1 MKLGQRDLEYFAVV
15 AEHGNLG
22 RAAEAL
28 RLSQP
33 ALSMSLRRL
42 EQEAGSRI
50 VRRTPKGVEL
60 TDVGRALLKR
70 IQRLRL
76 AHDDVLRELTDI
88 RAGRAGHLRI
98 GTSLGVSN
106 VRLAAACS
114 RLLGESPDVTMEIV
128 GGDRTMLLPPL
139 RAGDLHFALTARV
152 KDTSEDLIEEIVTD
166 DEFVVY
172 CSTHH
177 RLARRRIV
185 DIADL
190 AAERW
195 AITQPAGGVSEV
207 LLRALRERKLPELRR
222 TLVST
227 DFEIRLR
234 TIAATDLLGFSAR
247 PVVQEASKR
256 LPLKELRVRGLP
268 VARRTSAIIYR
279 KDAYLPPAAMR
290 LIEFVKTGSKPALST
305 TTNN

>member
-28 RLSQP
+28 GLSQP

-42 EQEAGSRI
+42 EQEAGSKI

-60 TDVGRALLKR
+60 THVGRALFKR
-70 IQRLRL
+70 IERLRL
-76 AHDDVLRELTDI
+76 AHDEVLRELTDI
-88 RAGRAGHLRI
+88 RAGRAGHLRV

-114 RLLGESPDVTMEIV
+114 RLLMESPKVTMEIV
-128 GGDRTMLLPPL
+128 GGDRSMLLPIV
-139 RAGDLHFALTARV
+139 RAGDLDFALTAHV
-152 KDTSEDLIEEIVTD
+152 TAANEDLVQEIVRD

-172 CSTHH
+172 CSTRHQ
-177 RLARRRIV
+177 LARRRVVKIT
-185 DIADL
+185 DL
-190 AAERW
+190 AGARW

-207 LLRALRERKLPELRR
+207 LLHTLREQGLPELAK
-222 TLVST
+222 TLVSA
-227 DFEIRLR
+227 DFETRLR
-234 TIAATDLLGFSAR
+234 TIAATDLLGFGAR
-247 PVVQEASKR
+247 AVVEDASKR
-256 LPLKELRVRGLP
+256 LPLKELRVSGLP

-279 KDAYLPPAAMR
+279 KDAYLPPAAKR
-290 LIEFVKTGSKPALST
+290 LIEFVKST
-305 TTNN
+305 AQNRPRVQN